1 MVRRNSEDGFEDAV
15 ADDAGKHPV
24 QSDECHGAIG
34 VIDDDVRMD
43 SIEHFT
49 EVDEGKE
56 SEKDGREVGNHVHG
70 EVTLN
75 ACMIVEENDTDNES
89 NDKPDGILFEITS
102 LKGMVFAA
110 EESHVV
116 KYQ

>member
-1 MVRRNSEDGFEDAV
+1 MGVYS
-15 ADDAGKHPV
+15 V
-24 QSDECHGAIG
+24 QQ
-34 VIDDDVRMD
+34 
-43 SIEHFT
+43 FT
-49 EVDEGKE
+49 EIDKGKQ
-56 SEKDGREVGNHVHG
+56 SEEDSREVGNHVHG

-75 ACMIVEENDTDNES
+75 ARMIVEENDTDNES
-89 NDKPDGILFEITS
+89 NDKADGIFFEITS

>member
-1 MVRRNSEDGFEDAV
+1 MVRRNSEDRFEDTI

-24 QSDECHGAIG
+24 QSDECHGTVG
-34 VIDDDVRMD
+34 VVDNDVGVY
-43 SIEHFT
+43 SVQQFT
-49 EVDEGKE
+49 EIDKGKQ
-56 SEKDGREVGNHVHG
+56 SEEDGREVGNHVHG

-89 NDKPDGILFEITS
+89 KDKPDGIFFEITS

-116 KYQ
+116 KY

>member
-1 MVRRNSEDGFEDAV
+1 MEDRLEDAV
-15 ADDAGKHPV
+15 ADEAGKHPV
-24 QSDECHGAIG
+24 QSDKYHRAIG

-49 EVDEGKE
+49 EVDEGKQ
-56 SEKDGREVGNHVHG
+56 SEEDGREVGNHVHG

-89 NDKPDGILFEITS
+89 KDKPDGIFFEITS

-116 KYQ
+116 KY